1 MSTASS
7 RPSPPLA
14 ATPSPADTTP
24 TTASRRTSG
33 NSREPKEFNL
43 DGIPRS
49 ASYTQLPAITPPAAS
64 FERNG
69 IKRTFSENVIAN
81 PKANTFR
88 HASIKEAPQREQVFL
103 EQNNYADVTTDIS
116 IGSKDEPKITIS
128 KFALATDEDGIELT
142 YDPNY
147 KKKARD
153 GDQTRKT
160 RSVTGS
166 ISRFARQSWVGPSRS
181 PSPSKRGAVGRK
193 NSTHDSISKPS
204 ISKSPT
210 HNMDDS
216 TGSEGHVKDHS
227 RNGTVRRTK
236 SRRPLSS
243 LITANPS
250 RNNAPSV
257 PSIPKSLSTDRLPLS
272 HAHTSTEIPPSLPKS
287 KSFERFQ
294 IVGTDSPRKRDELW
308 SSFRA
313 LDGDFQKYRFLPQPF
328 QLMG

>member
-1 MSTASS
+1 MSTGSS

-14 ATPSPADTTP
+14 ATPSPTDTTP
-24 TTASRRTSG
+24 TTASGRTSD
-33 NSREPKEFNL
+33 NLREPKESNL

-49 ASYTQLPAITPPAAS
+49 ASYTQLPATTPPDAS

-81 PKANTFR
+81 SKANTFR
-88 HASIKEAPQREQVFL
+88 HASIQDAPQREQVFL
-103 EQNNYADVTTDIS
+103 EPDSYADGTSDIS

-153 GDQTRKT
+153 GDQTRKVQ
-160 RSVTGS
+160 SVTGS
-166 ISRFARQSWVGPSRS
+166 ISRFARQSWV
-181 PSPSKRGAVGRK
+181 PSPSKRGAVERK
-193 NSTHDSISKPS
+193 NSTHDSILKESS
-204 ISKSPT
+204 SRSPA

-216 TGSEGHVKDHS
+216 TGSETHGQDHS
-227 RNGTVRRTK
+227 RNGTVRRTQ

-243 LITANPS
+243 LITATPS
-250 RNNAPSV
+250 RNITPSV

-287 KSFERFQ
+287 ISFERFQ